1 MIVVARVAHSVD
13 GMWSERYVHEV
24 QLRHHRAPSPIHFPW
39 SEKVPESKRH
49 LKLRTFLATLLELE
63 LRGRA
68 AIGCDQFVYWNASN
82 PKRCLAPDVFV
93 RLGTEDSLFRSWKT
107 WEGGAPQLAIEI
119 ADRGVRVED
128 WAEKLARYH
137 ELGVSELVRYDADE
151 PTGSRVRAWDRVED
165 DLVER
170 VVEGDATPCA
180 TLGLHLVIGPHP
192 EIGSALRLARD
203 PAGEE
208 LLLTAEEAAQRKI
221 AELEAE
227 LRKRG

>member
-1 MIVVARVAHSVD
+1 MARAAQSIDV
-13 GMWSERYVHEV
+13 MWSERYDRGVE
-24 QLRHHRAPSPIHFPW
+24 LRHHRAPSPIHFPW

-49 LKLRTFLATLLELE
+49 VELKTFLWRILQLELK
-63 LRGRA
+63 GRA
-68 AIGCDQFVYWNASN
+68 ALGCDQFVYWNARD
-82 PKRCLAPDVFV
+82 PKRRLAPDVFV

-151 PTGSRVRAWDRVED
+151 PAGSRIRAWDRVED

-170 VVEGDATPCA
+170 VVEGDTTPCA
-180 TLGLHLVIGPHP
+180 TLRLHFVLGPHP
-192 EIGSALRLARD
+192 DIGSALRLARD
-203 PAGEE
+203 ARGEE
-208 LLLTAEEAAQRKI
+208 LLLTAEEAAQQKI

-227 LRKRG
+227 LRRRG